1 MILSI
6 LISDI
11 VVETLGIVQA
21 HSQAVDSARSVSKV
35 TVEFFKTLDT
45 HATKLTG
52 IVEEAQTVNHR
63 KLSEF
68 ENKFEVIPVLDTF
81 VAASFLC
88 KL

>member
-1 MILSI
+1 M
-6 LISDI
+6 
-11 VVETLGIVQA
+11 VETLDIVQA

-52 IVEEAQTVNHR
+52 IVEEAQAVNHR

-81 VAASFLC
+81 AAANFLC

>member
-1 MILSI
+1 M
-6 LISDI
+6 
-11 VVETLGIVQA
+11 
-21 HSQAVDSARSVSKV
+21 DSARSVSKV

-68 ENKFEVIPVLDTF
+68 ENKFEVIPVLGLLLDTRASCKFHNALCLSVF
-81 VAASFLC
+81 VGMC
-88 KL
+88 

>member
-1 MILSI
+1 M
-6 LISDI
+6 
-11 VVETLGIVQA
+11 QA

-68 ENKFEVIPVLDTF
+68 ENKFEVIPVLAFFLTHAP
-81 VAASFLC
+81 AANSIMLSVS
-88 KL
+88 LSL

>member
-1 MILSI
+1 M
-6 LISDI
+6 
-11 VVETLGIVQA
+11 VETLDIVQA

-52 IVEEAQTVNHR
+52 IVEEAQAVNHR

-68 ENKFEVIPVLDTF
+68 ENKFEVIRFLTHSQLQISCVSFNAVFSVL
-81 VAASFLC
+81 
-88 KL
+88 